1 MLLGIYVQSHNTVI
15 IFFPAHFYRKFTEN
29 VHFAMHNTHSH
40 TTCKGM
46 TMAWMPRMA
55 HPAAVVGNFPGN
67 AEMEPSQGLS
77 GHWGGFWCWVKER
90 QRRSAALLRPFV
102 PCGLFSV
109 LKKTSPWAIISA
121 DVSTRAPEEAVND
134 LNTQGSAPML
144 PGVTVVLEILQNR
157 ESLSI
162 FS

>member
-1 MLLGIYVQSHNTVI
+1 M
-15 IFFPAHFYRKFTEN
+15 
-29 VHFAMHNTHSH
+29 
-40 TTCKGM
+40 
-46 TMAWMPRMA
+46 
-55 HPAAVVGNFPGN
+55 
-67 AEMEPSQGLS
+67 
-77 GHWGGFWCWVKER
+77 
-90 QRRSAALLRPFV
+90 